1 MTSITGVFIV
11 TNELGGNTVT
21 KTEQNV
27 GGPDDP
33 YFAGDSI
40 TLDVTVEKADGTAFP
55 LSGATISW
63 VLADHSGADPLLD
76 DSDSSVTTNIVDS
89 ANGELEVVIDSG
101 ATDNYNGKKYHELE
115 VEASSGDKTTVL
127 TGAFIIRQDTV

>member
-1 MTSITGVFIV
+1 M
-11 TNELGGNTVT
+11 T

-27 GGPDDP
+27 GGPEDP

-40 TLDVTVEKADGTAFP
+40 TLEVTVEKADGSIID
-55 LSGATISW
+55 LSGASISW
-63 VLADHSGADPLLD
+63 ALADHSGADPLLD
-76 DSDSSVTTNIVDS
+76 DTDSTVTINITDA

-101 ATDNYNGKKYHELE
+101 ATDPYNGKKYHELE
-115 VEASSGDKTTVL
+115 VESESGDKTTVL